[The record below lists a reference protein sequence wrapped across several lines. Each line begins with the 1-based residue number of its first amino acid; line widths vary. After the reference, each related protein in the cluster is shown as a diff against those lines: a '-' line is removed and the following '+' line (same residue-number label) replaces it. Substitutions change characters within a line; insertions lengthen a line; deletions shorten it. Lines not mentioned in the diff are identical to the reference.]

1 MKPHFDIR
9 VARKDGKAIA
19 AIVTLRHRSA
29 VVYKYG
35 CSDEQYH
42 HLAGM
47 PLLILVRTAPN

>member
-19 AIVTLRHRSA
+19 AIVTLRHRRD

-42 HLAGM
+42 YLGGHAVSVLE
-47 PLLILVRTAPN
+47 ID